1 MSDSPTVRVKLQF
14 EIDNAPDGVDQDLIN
29 ELLHNYMHYW
39 DEGRYHF
46 EAEVISRALNN
57 VFSHLVKRSVS
68 MIFNKRYTV
77 YGYSEKHR
85 QSRNDWIKNK
95 VDDALKEMQDRYF
108 LGNIY
113 SHMFDN
119 GSSDQWLGDVQE
131 KYRYKQQ
138 PRDWR

>member
-1 MSDSPTVRVKLQF
+1 MSDRPTVRVKLQF

-39 DEGRYHF
+39 DEGRYNF
-46 EAEVISRALNN
+46 EAEVISQALNN

-68 MIFNKRYTV
+68 MIFSKRYTV

-85 QSRNDWIKNK
+85 QSRNDWINNK
-95 VDDALKEMQDRYF
+95 VDDALKEMEDKRFIRNNYYRH
-108 LGNIY
+108 LLDDGEEV
-113 SHMFDN
+113 
-119 GSSDQWLGDVQE
+119 WLDDVQE
-131 KYRYKQQ
+131 KYRYKHQ

>member
-68 MIFNKRYTV
+68 MIFSKRYTV

-85 QSRNDWIKNK
+85 QSRNDWINNK
-95 VDDALKEMQDRYF
+95 VDDALKEMEDKRFIRNNYYRH
-108 LGNIY
+108 LLDDGEEV
-113 SHMFDN
+113 
-119 GSSDQWLGDVQE
+119 WLDDVQE
-131 KYRYKQQ
+131 KYRYKHQ

>member
-1 MSDSPTVRVKLQF
+1 MNDRPTVRVKLQF

-39 DEGRYHF
+39 DEGRYNF
-46 EAEVISRALNN
+46 EAEVISQALNN
-57 VFSHLVKRSVS
+57 VFSRLVKRSVS
-68 MIFNKRYTV
+68 MIFSKRYTV

-95 VDDALKEMQDRYF
+95 VDDALKEMEDKRFIRNNYYRH
-108 LGNIY
+108 LLDDGEEV
-113 SHMFDN
+113 
-119 GSSDQWLGDVQE
+119 WLDDVQE
-131 KYRYKQQ
+131 KYRYKHQ

>member
-39 DEGRYHF
+39 DDGRYNF
-46 EAEVISRALNN
+46 EAEVISQALNN

-68 MIFNKRYTV
+68 MIFSKRYTV

-85 QSRNDWIKNK
+85 QSRNDWINNK
-95 VDDALKEMQDRYF
+95 VDDALKEMEDKRFIRNNYYRH
-108 LGNIY
+108 LLDDGEEV
-113 SHMFDN
+113 
-119 GSSDQWLGDVQE
+119 WLDDVQE
-131 KYRYKQQ
+131 KYRYKHQ

>member
-85 QSRNDWIKNK
+85 QSRNDWINNK
-95 VDDALKEMQDRYF
+95 VDDALKEMEDKRFIRNNYYRH
-108 LGNIY
+108 LLDDGEEV
-113 SHMFDN
+113 
-119 GSSDQWLGDVQE
+119 WLNDVQE
-131 KYRYKQQ
+131 QYRYKHL
-138 PRDWR
+138 R